1 VIAVVENTLAAL
13 EFDQIL
19 RLLAGETVTPA
30 GAARAL
36 EVAPAY
42 EADDVERE
50 NRLTTEMTR
59 RIERLGLLPFGEV
72 PDASPLLARL
82 EIEGAVLAPLQV
94 FDLITLMK
102 AGRTLKTAL
111 AETRAECPRLWEIG
125 GGLPDLGNLVRFLDG
140 KVATTGELEDSAS
153 DELHAVRLEIRRRNE
168 RLDAALAA
176 IVGRAEVARAL
187 QDTFISI
194 RSDRHVIPI
203 RAESQAAVPG
213 IVHGVSGSGATVY
226 VEPIETVDLNNEIVT
241 LRDHEAAEV
250 QRLLQEYSDLLRGR
264 LPELRGLDAGIG
276 RLDTVS
282 AKARLGGR
290 MRGHA
295 AQLSEREEIR
305 LAAAR
310 HPLVENALGSK
321 GLAITPLDLDV
332 TAGTRVLAISGPNTG
347 GKTVALKTAGLMAL
361 MFQSGIP
368 VPADRALLP
377 VFRGVFIDIGDRQ
390 SISDRLSTFSARMT
404 NIAEITRRLRA
415 PALVLLDEVGTGTD
429 PEDGV
434 ALATAIIDNLRTRGA
449 LVIATTHLEAL
460 KAYAATT
467 DGCANAAMQFDEAT
481 STPTYRLLAGI
492 PGRSG
497 GLEIA
502 EHLGFPEEILKTA
515 RARRGQSGGQIA
527 AYLVRLQA
535 MSTEVEQRLR
545 ETRQE
550 KERLAAERSALLA
563 EFQQREERRRQ
574 ALQGEIET
582 ALRSMRE
589 EGERYLAAIKDRS
602 LEVALRREEMKAA
615 AALRQRA
622 RALIRDVEGGGAVDA
637 PRRAITPG
645 VAVSIKSLGVRGSVE
660 SVRGERVVV
669 LVRGKRMTVSLA
681 DCRTEEPGAPAE
693 DKGPRLPPGVSLQRA
708 SSATAPSEI
717 HLLGRTVEEALP
729 LVDKYLD
736 DVYLAGLSPVR
747 LVHGT
752 GSGRLRKAI
761 AELLGRHPHVEAF
774 APAPSDEGGAGVTIV
789 NLRL

>member
-1 VIAVVENTLAAL
+1 MTEVADTTLQEL
-13 EFDQIL
+13 EFDEIL
-19 RLLAGETVTPA
+19 RLLAGETATPI

-36 EVAPAY
+36 EVTPAY
-42 EADDVERE
+42 ETDGVDRE
-50 NRLTTEMTR
+50 NQLTTEMAR
-59 RIERLGLLPFGEV
+59 RIERLGLLPFGDV

-82 EIEGAVLAPLQV
+82 EIEGAVLAPLEV
-94 FDLITLMK
+94 FDLVTLMK
-102 AGRTLKTAL
+102 AGRALKSAL

-125 GGLPDLGNLVRFLDG
+125 GGFPDLGNLVRFLDG
-140 KVATTGELEDSAS
+140 KVATTGELEDQAS

-176 IVGRAEVARAL
+176 IVGRAEVTRAL

-203 RAESQAAVPG
+203 RSESRGAVPG

-241 LRDHEAAEV
+241 LRDQEAAEV

-264 LPELRGLDAGIG
+264 LPELRGLQAGIG
-276 RLDTVS
+276 RLDTLS
-282 AKARLGGR
+282 AKARLGRR
-290 MRGHA
+290 MRA
-295 AQLSEREEIR
+295 RPAERSEREEIR

-310 HPLVENALGSK
+310 HPLVEIALGSK
-321 GLAITPLDLDV
+321 GLPITPLDLEV
-332 TAGTRVLAISGPNTG
+332 APGTRLVAISGPNTG

-390 SISDRLSTFSARMT
+390 SITDRLSTFSARMT
-404 NIAEITRRLRA
+404 NIAGITRRLRA

-434 ALATAIIDNLRTRGA
+434 ALATAIIDDLRTRGA

-467 DGCANAAMQFDEAT
+467 AGCANAAMQFDEAT
-481 STPTYRLLAGI
+481 STPTYRLLPGI

-502 EHLGFPEEILKTA
+502 ERLGLPPEILQAA
-515 RARRGQSGGQIA
+515 RARRGRSGDQIA
-527 AYLVRLQA
+527 AYLARLQA
-535 MSTEVEQRLR
+535 MSTEAEERLR
-545 ETRQE
+545 EARREQ
-550 KERLAAERSALLA
+550 ERLATERSALVA
-563 EFQQREERRRQ
+563 EFREREERRRL
-574 ALQGEIET
+574 ALQTEIET

-602 LEVALRREEMKAA
+602 LALALQRQEMKAA
-615 AALRQRA
+615 AALRQQA
-622 RALIRDVEGGGAVDA
+622 RALIRRAAGDGPDVA
-637 PRRAITPG
+637 PRREVAPG
-645 VAVSIKSLGVRGSVE
+645 SAVWIQGLGVRGTVE
-660 SVRGERVVV
+660 AVRGERVVV
-669 LVRGKRMTVSLA
+669 VVRGKRMTVSIA
-681 DCRTEEPGAPAE
+681 DCRTEAPEMSSA
-693 DKGPRLPPGVSLQRA
+693 GPRLPPGVSLQRA
-708 SSATAPSEI
+708 SVEASPSEI
-717 HLLGRTVEEALP
+717 RLLGRTVEEALA

-736 DVYLAGLSPVR
+736 DVYLEGLSPVR
-747 LVHGT
+747 VVHGT
-752 GSGRLRKAI
+752 GSGRLKRAI
-761 AELLGRHPHVEAF
+761 AELLGRHPHVETFAA
-774 APAPSDEGGAGVTIV
+774 APADQGGAGVTIV
-789 NLRL
+789 RLRL